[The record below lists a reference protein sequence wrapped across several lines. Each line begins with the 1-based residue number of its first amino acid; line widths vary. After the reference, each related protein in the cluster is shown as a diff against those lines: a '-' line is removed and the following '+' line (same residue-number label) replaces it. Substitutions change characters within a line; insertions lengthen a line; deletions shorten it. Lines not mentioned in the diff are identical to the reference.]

1 METVSVLKGS
11 DPRKL
16 ARHAGRFTS
25 SRDPP
30 RPQRLEAGARPHQL
44 WAAAHGAAEPNAR
57 PRACHFSSP
66 ALGQSQRPMLGLPW
80 PGQQLLAPLPSK
92 DLVTAR
98 GVLGHRAGAHI
109 AFPSLVCPARAP
121 LRPVLHTLA
130 GADGGMVITS
140 VHPPPRGLEE
150 QREPG
155 GDHFGSRESPR
166 TSSWSPRGAPGSCF
180 CPRRHKENSSA
191 LGAVKAG
198 DVGMQLEDC
207 LGPQCQRET
216 GAHHSTGSRAQGST
230 SRLTDG
236 HTGLHLP
243 RADAYGSPGESP
255 SGSSIAQQAEA
266 ALTALGGQRT
276 PPDRKGMSRTGTR
289 LYLPRPP
296 QGLGIRWTKVPWA
309 WWPELHIERPTFP
322 LVCTAPSAWKHRQGS
337 WSVQDSRKTE
347 TTSHSPAPDK
357 ALRSRSQRSRQLM
370 GMGGPHRSSLR
381 TMSGPTAPGTDLD
394 LDRYTLSMETKPLRS
409 PVHWPPPGHQTH
421 QGLHVP
427 GPL

>member
-140 VHPPPRGLEE
+140 VHPPPGAWRNK
-150 QREPG
+150 
-155 GDHFGSRESPR
+155 GSQ
-166 TSSWSPRGAPGSCF
+166 GAII
-180 CPRRHKENSSA
+180 
-191 LGAVKAG
+191 LGAGSPPELRAG
-198 DVGMQLEDC
+198 LLV
-207 LGPQCQRET
+207 GPQGRASARE
-216 GAHHSTGSRAQGST
+216 
-230 SRLTDG
+230 
-236 HTGLHLP
+236 
-243 RADAYGSPGESP
+243 
-255 SGSSIAQQAEA
+255 
-266 ALTALGGQRT
+266 
-276 PPDRKGMSRTGTR
+276 
-289 LYLPRPP
+289 
-296 QGLGIRWTKVPWA
+296 GIRRIP
-309 WWPELHIERPTFP
+309 
-322 LVCTAPSAWKHRQGS
+322 
-337 WSVQDSRKTE
+337 
-347 TTSHSPAPDK
+347 
-357 ALRSRSQRSRQLM
+357 
-370 GMGGPHRSSLR
+370 PHW
-381 TMSGPTAPGTDLD
+381 G
-394 LDRYTLSMETKPLRS
+394 
-409 PVHWPPPGHQTH
+409 Q
-421 QGLHVP
+421 
-427 GPL
+427 

>member
-140 VHPPPRGLEE
+140 VHPPPPG
-150 QREPG
+150 PG
-155 GDHFGSRESPR
+155 GTKGARGRSFWEQGVPQNFELV
-166 TSSWSPRGAPGSCF
+166 SSWGPRVVLLP
-180 CPRRHKENSSA
+180 E
-191 LGAVKAG
+191 KA
-198 DVGMQLEDC
+198 
-207 LGPQCQRET
+207 
-216 GAHHSTGSRAQGST
+216 
-230 SRLTDG
+230 
-236 HTGLHLP
+236 
-243 RADAYGSPGESP
+243 
-255 SGSSIAQQAEA
+255 
-266 ALTALGGQRT
+266 
-276 PPDRKGMSRTGTR
+276 
-289 LYLPRPP
+289 
-296 QGLGIRWTKVPWA
+296 
-309 WWPELHIERPTFP
+309 
-322 LVCTAPSAWKHRQGS
+322 
-337 WSVQDSRKTE
+337 
-347 TTSHSPAPDK
+347 
-357 ALRSRSQRSRQLM
+357 
-370 GMGGPHRSSLR
+370 
-381 TMSGPTAPGTDLD
+381 
-394 LDRYTLSMETKPLRS
+394 
-409 PVHWPPPGHQTH
+409 
-421 QGLHVP
+421 
-427 GPL
+427 